1 MDIKRQIVRSG
12 FDGKSCW
19 VHARPAVI
27 PATETTNQII
37 LITAYPLRLTGNDVF
52 YETHAMY
59 SEDQGNTWTGFVPY
73 RDALGRRKIPDGR
86 EEIMSDLIPQW
97 HQASKTMLM
106 TGHTVVYKD
115 DEIVPGLRPR
125 STAWTTFNPTTRQW
139 TSYQK
144 LVMPSLDK
152 FFNAGA
158 GSTQRVDLPN
168 GDILLP
174 IYFIDPANRGKGLSS
189 TVVRCGFDGMT
200 LRYLEHG
207 TELYILQPRGFVE
220 PSLCTVNG
228 RFFLTLRN
236 DQAGYVTI
244 GNDGLHFAVPKEW
257 TFDDGTPLEN
267 YNTQQHWLVHED
279 RLFLVYTRRGADNDN
294 VFRHRA
300 PLFMA
305 EVDQERLC
313 VIRSSELE
321 LVPNRGA
328 RLGNFG
334 VCRLSPCEY
343 LVVVSEWMQTNP
355 PDPFDYT
362 VCQRY
367 GSDNS
372 IFMVK
377 ITF

>member
-1 MDIKRQIVRSG
+1 MNIERKIVRSG
-12 FDGKSCW
+12 FDGKTCW

-27 PATETTNQII
+27 PATNGKGPVI
-37 LITAYPLRLTGNDVF
+37 LITSYPLRLTGNDVF
-52 YETHAMY
+52 YETHTMY
-59 SEDQGNTWTGFVPY
+59 SEDMGKTWSDFIPY
-73 RDALGRRKIPDGR
+73 KEALGRRKISEGR
-86 EEIMSDLIPQW
+86 EEVMSDLMPQW
-97 HQASKTMLM
+97 HQVSQTMLM

-125 STAWTTFNPTTRQW
+125 STAWTVLNPETRQW
-139 TSYQK
+139 SKYQK
-144 LVMPSLDK
+144 LIMPDEKK
-152 FFNAGA
+152 FFNSGA

-174 IYFIDPANRGKGLSS
+174 VYFADPANSGRHGS
-189 TVVRCGFDGMT
+189 TVVRCGFDGVD
-200 LRYLEHG
+200 LRYIEHG
-207 TELYILQPRGFVE
+207 SELYTPQPRGFGE

-236 DQAGYVTI
+236 DQAGYVSVS
-244 GNDGLHFAVPKEW
+244 NDGLHFQEPKTW
-257 TFDDGTPLEN
+257 TFDDGTDLGN
-267 YNTQQHWLVHED
+267 YNTQQHWLAHENK
-279 RLFLVYTRRGADNDN
+279 LFLIYTRRGANNDN
-294 VFRHRA
+294 VMRHRA

-305 EVDQERLC
+305 EVDQEKLC
-313 VIRSSELE
+313 VIRDSEVE

-334 VCRLSPCEY
+334 VCSLSANEY
-343 LVVVSEWMQTNP
+343 LIVVSEWMQTNL

-362 VCQRY
+362 VCQKY

-377 ITF
+377 VTM